1 MFCVGILG
9 ILGHPGRRTG
19 RRTGPTCFTR
29 AFLCLQFVLGGRRH
43 VLYGGIKTDMVVVL
57 VVCGGGFAVS
67 ATRRGRLQWTR
78 GGPTVFLVVV
88 TGITALVGGDGGGG
102 GERSGGE
109 KLFPFVVVAVGSV
122 VWGGGVGGLGGV
134 TSAFGALGALGAL
147 GAVFVVF
154 VFFAF
159 AALALALALAVVQRP

>member
-1 MFCVGILG
+1 M
-9 ILGHPGRRTG
+9 
-19 RRTGPTCFTR
+19 
-29 AFLCLQFVLGGRRH
+29 
-43 VLYGGIKTDMVVVL
+43 VL
-57 VVCGGGFAVS
+57 VVCGGGFAVA

-88 TGITALVGGDGGGG
+88 TGITALVGGDGGGK

-122 VWGGGVGGLGGV
+122 VWGGSVGGLGGV
-134 TSAFGALGALGAL
+134 TSVFGALGAFGVF